1 MPVSRSD
8 IAVDF
13 KTATLAI
20 SLMPCRAQA
29 VFGPASEGSRAV
41 TRPLF
46 KFVPHHEHDASK
58 FIPKITKCLAS
69 DSATLA
75 VVCAKGSKQRNRNE
89 RTDKEK
95 LAPAYFKIIT
105 GKTLGATQV
114 WKSSWLEGPTIT
126 GADSVFCKQN

>member
-1 MPVSRSD
+1 MSMMQVSS
-8 IAVDF
+8 
-13 KTATLAI
+13 
-20 SLMPCRAQA
+20 
-29 VFGPASEGSRAV
+29 SRKSQNV
-41 TRPLF
+41 WT
-46 KFVPHHEHDASK
+46 
-58 FIPKITKCLAS
+58 S

-89 RTDKEK
+89 RTDKGK

-114 WKSSWLEGPTIT
+114 WKSSWLEGPTVT

>member
-1 MPVSRSD
+1 MPVSRPD
-8 IAVDF
+8 IAVNF

-20 SLMPCRAQA
+20 SLMPCHAQA

-41 TRPLF
+41 THPFLNLYHIMSMMQVNLSRKSQNVWP
-46 KFVPHHEHDASK
+46 
-58 FIPKITKCLAS
+58 S

-75 VVCAKGSKQRNRNE
+75 HERWFRAKGQNGSKRRSRNE
-89 RTDKEK
+89 RTTDKEK

-114 WKSSWLEGPTIT
+114 
-126 GADSVFCKQN
+126 